1 MKKYLFS
8 FAQEGKSLILV
19 TMSLSIISIL
29 LYYRYEYD
37 VFLTSFY
44 LQTFYFLVC
53 CFFFRDPL
61 RQISS
66 LDEDKFLSPADGT
79 VLYVKDFKDPDIGD
93 SKKIA
98 IFLSFFNVHRQWV
111 PSNSQVLNMH
121 YNPGRYFI
129 AFKDK
134 ASLDNEHTSILFK
147 DKHDNPFR
155 IKQIAGFVARRIVN
169 HMKPEL
175 DVKIGQKLG
184 FIKFGSRVEIIVPNT
199 FEVSVKKGDKVRGCK
214 TILGE
219 FKNSNS

>member
-1 MKKYLFS
+1 MRKYLFN
-8 FAQEGKSLILV
+8 FAQEGKKLILV
-19 TMSLSIISIL
+19 TMSFSILSLL
-29 LYYRYEYD
+29 LYYRFEYG

-44 LQTFYFLVC
+44 MQTFYFLVC
-53 CFFFRDPL
+53 CFFFRDPV
-61 RQISS
+61 REIKPSNQ
-66 LDEDKFLSPADGT
+66 DDFLSPADGT

-111 PSNSQVLNMH
+111 PSNSKVLNMH
-121 YNPGRYFI
+121 YNPGKYFI

-147 DKHDNPFR
+147 DINDNPFR

-169 HMKPEL
+169 HMQPEL
-175 DVKIGQKLG
+175 KVKIGQKLG

-199 FEVSVKKGDKVRGCK
+199 FDVSVKKGDKVRGCR
-214 TILGE
+214 TVLGQ
-219 FKNSNS
+219 FKK

>member
-1 MKKYLFS
+1 MRKYLFN
-8 FAQEGKSLILV
+8 FAQEGKKLILV
-19 TMSLSIISIL
+19 TMSFSILSLL
-29 LYYRYEYD
+29 LYYRFEYG

-44 LQTFYFLVC
+44 MQTFYFLVC
-53 CFFFRDPL
+53 CFFFRDPV
-61 RQISS
+61 REINPSNH
-66 LDEDKFLSPADGT
+66 DKFLSPADGT

-111 PSNSQVLNMH
+111 PSNSKVLNMH
-121 YNPGRYFI
+121 YNPGKYFI

-147 DKHDNPFR
+147 DINDNPFR

-169 HMKPEL
+169 HMQPEL
-175 DVKIGQKLG
+175 KVKIGQKLG

-199 FEVSVKKGDKVRGCK
+199 FDVSVKKGDKVRGCR
-214 TILGE
+214 TVLGQ
-219 FKNSNS
+219 FKK

>member
-1 MKKYLFS
+1 MKKYLFN

-19 TMSLSIISIL
+19 TMALSILSLI
-29 LYYRYEYD
+29 LYYRFEYD

-44 LQTFYFLVC
+44 IQTFFFLVC
-53 CFFFRDPL
+53 CFFFRDPI
-61 RQISS
+61 REITVEN
-66 LDEDKFLSPADGT
+66 EDKFLSPADGT
-79 VLYVKDFKDPDIGD
+79 ILSIKNIKDPDIGD
-93 SKKIA
+93 SNKIA

-111 PSNSQVLNMH
+111 PSNSQVLNMY

-169 HMKPEL
+169 HMQPEL
-175 DVKIGQKLG
+175 KVKIGQKLG

-199 FEVSVKKGDKVRGCK
+199 FEIYVKKGDKVRGCK
-214 TILGE
+214 TVLGE
-219 FKNSNS
+219 FKN

>member
-1 MKKYLFS
+1 MRKYLFN
-8 FAQEGKSLILV
+8 FAQEGKKLILI
-19 TMSLSIISIL
+19 TMSFSILSLL
-29 LYYRYEYD
+29 LYYRFEYG

-44 LQTFYFLVC
+44 MQTFYFLVC
-53 CFFFRDPL
+53 CFFFRDPV
-61 RQISS
+61 REIKSS
-66 LDEDKFLSPADGT
+66 NQDAFLSPADGT

-111 PSNSQVLNMH
+111 PSNSKVLNMH
-121 YNPGRYFI
+121 YNPGKYFI

-147 DKHDNPFR
+147 DINDNPFR

-169 HMKPEL
+169 HMQPEL
-175 DVKIGQKLG
+175 KVKIGQKLG

-199 FEVSVKKGDKVRGCK
+199 FDVSVKKGDKVRGCR
-214 TILGE
+214 TVLGQ
-219 FKNSNS
+219 FKK

>member
-1 MKKYLFS
+1 MRKYLFN
-8 FAQEGKSLILV
+8 FAQEGKKLILV
-19 TMSLSIISIL
+19 TMSFSILSLL
-29 LYYRYEYD
+29 LYYRFEYS

-44 LQTFYFLVC
+44 MQTFYFLVC
-53 CFFFRDPL
+53 CFFFRDPV
-61 RQISS
+61 REIKPSNQ
-66 LDEDKFLSPADGT
+66 DDFLSPADGT

-111 PSNSQVLNMH
+111 PSNSKVLNMH
-121 YNPGRYFI
+121 YNPGKYFI

-147 DKHDNPFR
+147 DINDNPFR

-169 HMKPEL
+169 HMQPEL
-175 DVKIGQKLG
+175 KVKIGQKLG

-199 FEVSVKKGDKVRGCK
+199 FDVSVKKGDKVRGCR
-214 TILGE
+214 TVLGQ
-219 FKNSNS
+219 FKK

>member
-1 MKKYLFS
+1 MKKYLFN
-8 FAQEGKSLILV
+8 FAQEGRGLILV
-19 TMSLSIISIL
+19 TMGLSVLSLM
-29 LYYRYEYD
+29 LYYQFEYS

-44 LQTFYFLVC
+44 MQTFYFLVC
-53 CFFFRDPL
+53 CFFFRDPI
-61 RQISS
+61 REINPSN
-66 LDEDKFLSPADGT
+66 ENKFLSPADGT
-79 VLYVKDFKDPDIGD
+79 VLYVKDIEDPDIGD
-93 SKKIA
+93 AKKIA

-121 YNPGRYFI
+121 YNPGKYFI

-147 DKHDNPFR
+147 DKDDNPFR

-169 HMKPEL
+169 HMRPESY
-175 DVKIGQKLG
+175 VKIGQKLG

-219 FKNSNS
+219 FNNPSS